1 MNPMQTIW
9 LKLRSLWQRRE
20 VKREIDEELRFHIEQ
35 RTAENMANGM
45 TPEDASREARKRFGN
60 LQSVREECREK
71 RGASFGEQVLQ
82 DMRFAFRQL
91 VKNPGFTAVAVLTLA
106 LGIGAN
112 TAMFNFLNSLL
123 LRPLPFPHPEQ
134 LVRVFRNTPQ
144 YQGGGISPADFLD
157 LQREPSKVGRFAAS
171 ERSNATIDDY
181 ERQAP
186 WVRVTPNLFS
196 VLGVLPELGRGFR
209 PEEATEGNDRVV
221 LISHSMWQDRF
232 GGTGAVIGKTLRSSG
247 VSYQIIGV
255 MPPAATDRRLFD
267 QVGVFSPLTLDGPAA
282 TDRTAHRLSVLGRR
296 DALVPSEQVNAFLA
310 TFGARLA
317 AEYPAANAD
326 SVWATQGMP
335 EAGMSPTGKAILWM
349 LLGLSGFVLL
359 IACSNLANFLL
370 ARTIERSQ
378 ELAVRCALGASR
390 RQLLQPLTF
399 EALVLAVLGGAGA
412 LFVSGW
418 TTNWLHSII
427 WNNGGPTIDFTLD
440 SRVLFFALI
449 VSLIT
454 VLFFGVGPAM
464 LTLRIKANDAL
475 KSGSRGGTPGRG
487 QQRLTRWLIAGQFAL
502 AMILLAGAGF
512 FVRGAINLIGQD
524 YGWNSKD
531 VIQCNVVLPADSY
544 PNNER
549 ITVFHRQLIDHIAL
563 APGVKSVSLSGG
575 LPFLGLPSWTYYV
588 AESQYVAKGKGPRVS
603 LNDISP
609 DYFAVT
615 GTRLMSGRI
624 FKGTDTATSPK
635 VVVINETMA
644 RAFFPNENPIGRR
657 VAPAGS
663 DTPEWSE
670 VVGVVADARSA
681 DVADKPGDYQLYRPM
696 TQNPSRDFLLAVRT
710 DGSSA
715 TSVMGAVRSM
725 VTGLDSALTVRELM
739 TAERR
744 ITQMTSQ
751 FDMVRQLLI
760 GFAGLGLFLATIG
773 IYGMIARTVVQ
784 RTGEI
789 GIRMALGAQIRDVV
803 QLILGS
809 GIRIAMIGAMAGVL
823 GAVGLSRLLASVLP
837 AMQINPAIVV
847 FGAFQVLLAMA
858 TAASWLPARRAAR
871 VNPMEALRS
880 E

>member
-1 MNPMQTIW
+1 MNPFTTIW
-9 LKLRSLWQRRE
+9 RWLRSLGKNRA
-20 VKREIDEELRFHIEQ
+20 VKREIDEELRSHLEL
-35 RTAENMANGM
+35 RTEENIAKGM
-45 TPEDASREARKRFGN
+45 PPEAAAREARKRFGN
-60 LQSVREECREK
+60 LQSVREECRER
-71 RGASFGEQVLQ
+71 RGASFGEQELQ
-82 DMRFAFRQL
+82 DARFAVRQL
-91 VKNPGFTAVAVLTLA
+91 IKNPGFTAVAVVTLA

-112 TAMFNFLNSLL
+112 TAMFSFLNSLL

-134 LVRVFRNTPQ
+134 LVRVFRNPPQ
-144 YQGGGISPADFLD
+144 SQGGGISPADFLD
-157 LQREPSKVGRFAAS
+157 LQRESAKVGRFAAS

-181 ERQAP
+181 ERPAP
-186 WVRVTPNLFS
+186 WMRVTPELFS
-196 VLGVLPELGRGFR
+196 VLGVMPELGRGFR
-209 PEEATEGNDRVV
+209 PDEAKEGNDRVV
-221 LISHSMWQDRF
+221 LISHSTWQDWF
-232 GGTGAVIGKTLRSSG
+232 GGTSDVIGKTLRSG
-247 VSYQIIGV
+247 GISYQIVGV
-255 MPPAATDRRLFD
+255 MPLAATDRRLFD
-267 QVGVFSPLTLDGPAA
+267 QVGVFSPLTLTGSTAA
-282 TDRTAHRLSVLGRR
+282 DRTAHRLSVLGRR
-296 DALVPSEQVNAFLA
+296 NASVPPEQVDAFLA

-317 AEYPAANAD
+317 AEYPAASAD
-326 SVWATQGMP
+326 SVWASQSMP
-335 EAGMSPTGKAILWM
+335 EADMSPTGRAILWM

-390 RQLLQPLTF
+390 RQLLQPLIC
-399 EALVLAVLGGAGA
+399 EALILAILGGAGA
-412 LFVSGW
+412 LLVSRW

-427 WNNGGPTIDFTLD
+427 WNNGGPTIDFAFD
-440 SRVLFFALI
+440 FRVLLFALS

-454 VLFFGVGPAM
+454 ILFFAVGPAM

-487 QQRLTRWLIAGQFAL
+487 QQRFTRWLIAGQFAL

-544 PNNER
+544 PDNER
-549 ITVFHRQLIDHIAL
+549 ITAFQRQLIDQIAQ

-588 AESQYVAKGKGPRVS
+588 AESEYVPKGQGPRVS

-624 FKGTDTATSPK
+624 FHGTDTAKSPK
-635 VVVINETMA
+635 VVVINESMA

-663 DTPEWSE
+663 DTPEWLE

-681 DVADKPGDYQLYRPM
+681 DVADKPGGYQLYRPM
-696 TQNPSRDFLLAVRT
+696 NQNPSRDFLLAVRT
-710 DGSSA
+710 DGASA
-715 TSVMGAVRSM
+715 TSVMGAMRST
-725 VTGLDSALTVRELM
+725 VTALDSSLTVRELM

-744 ITQMTSQ
+744 IAQLTSQ

-773 IYGMIARTVVQ
+773 IYGMIARTVAQ

-803 QLILGS
+803 LLILGG
-809 GIRIAMIGAMAGVL
+809 GIRVALIGAMVGVL

-847 FGAFQVLLAMA
+847 FGAFLILLAMA
-858 TAASWLPARRAAR
+858 AAASWLPARRAAR
-871 VNPMEALRS
+871 VNPMEALRN